1 MLPGLLPRLL
11 SAVLVFRPTLHKA
24 FLVEE
29 IGVGPG
35 FAGIPIDMMP
45 EDSAVTIEACHWGL
59 ARNEQAHANCD
70 ATA

>member
-1 MLPGLLPRLL
+1 MLLGLLPRLL

-45 EDSAVTIEACHWGL
+45 EDSAVMVYFL
-59 ARNEQAHANCD
+59 A
-70 ATA
+70 